1 MKGRQFIIL
10 SIIIIVLTGSVV
22 WKRFYMAHRRAE
34 ANYDSFKSI
43 LDLDKIYRIVIYKGN
58 KGESSPVVLESI
70 NENWMVKSDCWLKI
84 NMELLKEILITL
96 SFPERELRATSDAI
110 FSNFAIKDDQGLHL
124 EIEDKVQGKKHFII
138 GLKRI
143 AGGVFIREA
152 GSTNTYFVNAD
163 LLSLFGI
170 PIGYEDKPLSMD
182 FFLSRAF
189 FLPVDKAQKII
200 IKKKIKDGSDLIE
213 VCRLKNNGGV
223 YSGLWNV
230 IREDLPFDIDTLK
243 IEEFLRFLKKR
254 DLPIK
259 PICIEKDFDYG
270 FDDPC
275 WELQIQTNNYYKEKA
290 LSAFSLISGK
300 FQGGK
305 RSFQYMTYRIPI
317 KEKSGLIVPEDVF
330 AMLDKDDSS
339 FFIDNPLKVE
349 EKTLAEAVVSLK
361 KGTKRLY
368 KKDTQQWFL
377 KGERDPLSESEVE
390 AFLAPF
396 KYFKVEKLIFDEELN
411 ACYKDKNSKE
421 YFLLKYKN
429 GEEIIID
436 VYDPINGEY
445 DQILYP
451 AKKRN
456 SPVIFAVSEYTYQHI
471 FEN

>member
-1 MKGRQFIIL
+1 MRGRQFIIL
-10 SIIIIVLTGSVV
+10 SVIIIVLTGSVV
-22 WKRFYMAHRRAE
+22 WKRFYMTHRRAE
-34 ANYDSFKSI
+34 ANYDSFKFSFNLI
-43 LDLDKIYRIVIYKGN
+43 SEIYRIVIYKGN
-58 KGESSPVVLESI
+58 KGESSPVVLGFI
-70 NENWMVKSDCWLKI
+70 NGDWRIKSDCWLKI
-84 NMELLKEILITL
+84 NDKLLKEISIAL
-96 SFPERELRATSDAI
+96 SFIEGELRATSDTI
-110 FSNFAIKDDQGLHL
+110 FSNFAIKDEQGLHL

-138 GLKRI
+138 GLKRSE
-143 AGGVFIREA
+143 GGVFIREA
-152 GSTNTYFVNAD
+152 ESANTYFVKAD

-170 PIGYEDKPLSMD
+170 PIGYEDRPLSTD
-182 FFLSRAF
+182 FFLSRKF
-189 FLPVDKAQKII
+189 FLPVNEATKII

-230 IREDLPFDIDTLK
+230 IREDLPFDIDFLK
-243 IEEFLRFLKKR
+243 IEKFLKYIGGE
-254 DLPIK
+254 LPIK

-275 WELQIQTNNYYKEKA
+275 WELQIQINNCKEKA
-290 LSAFSLISGK
+290 LCAFSLISGK

-305 RSFQYMTYRIPI
+305 RSFQYMMYRIPI

-377 KGERDPLSESEVE
+377 KGEREPLSESEVE

-411 ACYKDKNSKE
+411 VCYKDKNSKE

-445 DQILYP
+445 GQILYP

-471 FEN
+471 FKN